1 MASEFPEAPVDF
13 EKAAL
18 AVQSCEAA
26 QAEVVVLS
34 CTVAETDTLPAA
46 AATGIPAEV
55 GAVAPIRRAAVVGI
69 PAEVEEVAPI
79 RRVAGSG
86 MVAGIDTLPEA
97 GEVDRVA
104 AVATPARG
112 GEAVRSG
119 KAVEVGRAGAVASL
133 AMVGTAAPSYSHA
146 KADTLPAVAEA
157 DNPAE
162 AARVVQNC
170 RVAGVGFPVG
180 AAVIAEVYLEESSVI
195 LAFSLGNCGW
205 RK

>member
-1 MASEFPEAPVDF
+1 MASELPEAPVDF

-18 AVQSCEAA
+18 AVQSREAA

-46 AATGIPAEV
+46 AATGIPAE
-55 GAVAPIRRAAVVGI
+55 AV
-69 PAEVEEVAPI
+69 EVAPI

-86 MVAGIDTLPEA
+86 MVAEADTLPEA
-97 GEVDRVA
+97 GEVDRDT

-112 GEAVRSG
+112 GEAVRSC

-133 AMVGTAAPSYSHA
+133 AVLGTAAPSYSHA

-162 AARVVQNC
+162 AARIVRNC
-170 RVAGVGFPVG
+170 RVAGVGIPAE
-180 AAVIAEVYLEESSVI
+180 AARASEVYLEES
-195 LAFSLGNCGW
+195 
-205 RK
+205 

>member
-1 MASEFPEAPVDF
+1 MDF

-26 QAEVVVLS
+26 QAEVVVLN

-55 GAVAPIRRAAVVGI
+55 
-69 PAEVEEVAPI
+69 EEVASI

-86 MVAGIDTLPEA
+86 MVAETDTLPA
-97 GEVDRVA
+97 VAEVDRVA
-104 AVATPARG
+104 AVATPARA
-112 GEAVRSG
+112 GEAVQSC

-133 AMVGTAAPSYSHA
+133 AVVGMAAPSYSHA

-170 RVAGVGFPVG
+170 RVAGVGIPAEVAG
-180 AAVIAEVYLEESSVI
+180 ASEVYLEESSLI
-195 LAFSLGNCGW
+195 LAFSVGNCGW